1 MSYSVNIGHDDNLVS
16 LLSVNSEAV
25 SDYGRINNA
34 SPPIYFKQSFMSA
47 AKTFQA
53 IDTPTRGLIVPYKK
67 GKTII
72 AELCSAF
79 DVEKQYGLLREAQR
93 YSVNVFPHEWK
104 KLDEEEHAIKE
115 VQEGSGIYYLD
126 ERYYS
131 PDFGL
136 SLTPVNKMSFIEI

>member
-1 MSYSVNIGHDDNLVS
+1 MSYSVDVGHDDNLLS
-16 LLSVNSEAV
+16 LLSVNLTAV

-34 SPPIYFKQSFMSA
+34 PPPIYFKQSFMSA
-47 AKTFQA
+47 AKAFQA
-53 IDTPTRGLIVPYKK
+53 IDSPTRGVIVPHEK

-72 AELCSAF
+72 ADLCSAF
-79 DVEKQYGLLREAQR
+79 ALEKQFGLIKAAQR

-104 KLDEEEHAIKE
+104 KLDEEHAIME